1 MYTMLKLTL
10 FREFLFLA
18 LSFYKLICYN
28 LSFTVT
34 GQKILALA
42 YN

>member
-28 LSFTVT
+28 AY
-34 GQKILALA
+34 ILKKGVKKYAA
-42 YN
+42 RYS